1 MSECR
6 DSDRPET
13 VRAQKST
20 PWRDTGIPGHS
31 GGAPPPSNARLCAI
45 PSLLGRDKA
54 QVILVACGEG
64 VAGTGELAQKV
75 EQVFRKVTKGPASL
89 QVAQGTQ
96 CLGLSWGF

>member
-1 MSECR
+1 MTQTALRLSGLR
-6 DSDRPET
+6 
-13 VRAQKST
+13 RA
-20 PWRDTGIPGHS
+20 PH
-31 GGAPPPSNARLCAI
+31 GGTQASLGTLEVPPPSNARLCAI